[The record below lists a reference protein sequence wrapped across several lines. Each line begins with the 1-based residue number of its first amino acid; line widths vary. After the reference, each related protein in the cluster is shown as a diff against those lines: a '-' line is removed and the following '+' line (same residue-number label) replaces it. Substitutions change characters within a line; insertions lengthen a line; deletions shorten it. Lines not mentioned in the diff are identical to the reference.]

1 MLTHHTGEEPGGEV
15 DCAAAEPS
23 APEVDRAAG
32 EPGVPEAD
40 RATGELGAPEADRA
54 AGGRAVVSSGEFAS
68 FRQRNLTT
76 SGVMWATCHQGC
88 GWNR

>member
-23 APEVDRAAG
+23 APEADRAAG

-40 RATGELGAPEADRA
+40 RAAGELGAQKLTVPPEAEQWSA
-54 AGGRAVVSSGEFAS
+54 QGSSLAS
-68 FRQRNLTT
+68 A
-76 SGVMWATCHQGC
+76 SGT
-88 GWNR
+88 